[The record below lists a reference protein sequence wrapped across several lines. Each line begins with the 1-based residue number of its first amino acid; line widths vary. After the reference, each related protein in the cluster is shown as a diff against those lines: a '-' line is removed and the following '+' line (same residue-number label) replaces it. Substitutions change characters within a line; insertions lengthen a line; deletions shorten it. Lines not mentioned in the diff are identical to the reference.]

1 MAKRKKSKKSV
12 TDSIGMAAPSSGRS
26 GHMSTSIDDAEN
38 GFIVNVSGESG
49 GKESKYFSKRFISP
63 TREGA
68 LVIASTHLSG
78 KSKGKKKSG
87 GKKKIS
93 LKRG

>member
-1 MAKRKKSKKSV
+1 MAKRKKSK
-12 TDSIGMAAPSSGRS
+12 GGQLELAAPSSGGG
-26 GHMSTSIDDAEN
+26 GHLSTSIDDAEN

-49 GKESKYFSKRFISP
+49 GKENKYFSKRFISP
-63 TREGA
+63 TRDGA
-68 LVIASTHLSG
+68 LRIASTHLAGGS

-93 LKRG
+93 FSKKG